1 MEKEGAD
8 KAPLLRFK
16 PGSGSHLQPF
26 ISMENSIIC
35 RVTEKIEELI
45 EGSTLFLVEI
55 KIKPTNNIKIFL
67 DGDNGVTIEAVS
79 RLNRALYKHM
89 EETEMFPDGD
99 FSLEVSSPGVDEP
112 LKFLRQYKKNL
123 GRKVEITLSDAE
135 IPVEGVLKEVTDE
148 EITIEE
154 TIGKKKEK
162 KETRVPFSNIK
173 KTVVQI
179 SF

>member
-1 MEKEGAD
+1 
-8 KAPLLRFK
+8 
-16 PGSGSHLQPF
+16 
-26 ISMENSIIC
+26 MENSIIN
-35 RVTEKIEELI
+35 RITEKIEELI

-79 RLNRALYKHM
+79 KLNRALYKHI

-123 GRKVEITLSDAE
+123 GRKVAITLNDTE
-135 IPVEGVLKEVTDE
+135 IPIEGVLKEVEDN
-148 EITIEE
+148 EIIIEE

-162 KETRVPFSNIK
+162 KETIVPFNNIK